1 MTTRAGESDH
11 GARGTSD
18 EVVTRYEERGFIIT
32 EWKNVS
38 IVVWGTQATIPLVK
52 KLRETGESLIGRHP
66 EGISAVH
73 IIANGV
79 PLPDSATRAELNRL
93 TDAFA
98 ENLACIATVLE
109 GSGFWASAMHSF
121 VTGIQWV
128 SSRRPFKS
136 KIGSTLADAAGFLP
150 TPHHERT
157 HVRVGSTELLRVIT
171 TARERV
177 R

>member
-1 MTTRAGESDH
+1 MTIRAGESDH
-11 GARGTSD
+11 GTRGTSD
-18 EVVTRYEERGFIIT
+18 EVVTRYEERGFIIA

-52 KLRETGESLIGRHP
+52 KLWETGEALIGRHP
-66 EGISAVH
+66 EGISAIH

-98 ENLACIATVLE
+98 KSLACIATVLE

-136 KIGSTLADAAGFLP
+136 KIGSTLADAAGFVP
-150 TPHHERT
+150 TPHHEKT
-157 HVRVGSTELLRVIT
+157 HVRVGSTELLRAIT

>member
-1 MTTRAGESDH
+1 MTTRPRESDH
-11 GARGTSD
+11 GARGASD
-18 EVVTRYEERGFIIT
+18 DVVTRYEAPGFIIT

-38 IVVWGTQATIPLVK
+38 MVVWGTQATIPLVN
-52 KLRETGESLIGRHP
+52 KLRETGVAFIGRHP

-73 IIANGV
+73 IIASGV

-93 TDAFA
+93 TDVLA
-98 ENLACIATVLE
+98 ESLACIATVLE

-121 VTGIQWV
+121 VTGIQWM

-136 KIGSTLADAAGFLP
+136 KIGSTLADAAGFVP
-150 TPHHERT
+150 IPHQERT
-157 HVRVGSTELLRVIT
+157 HVRVGSTELLRALT